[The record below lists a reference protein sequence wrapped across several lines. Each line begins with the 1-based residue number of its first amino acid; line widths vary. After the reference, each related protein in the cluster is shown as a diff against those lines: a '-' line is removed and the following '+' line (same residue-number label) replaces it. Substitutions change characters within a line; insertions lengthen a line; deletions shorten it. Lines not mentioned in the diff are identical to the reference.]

1 MEKILSISFKGSQ
14 IPIAAILS
22 PKVKQKLES
31 LSLVPEHRTIIRSG
45 GRADRL
51 LGVLGLLP
59 SLREDGEG
67 SYIISELSQALRNWV
82 DQIKGLP
89 GACEKTVKW
98 EVRPV
103 LYDGLVTIKVKN
115 WIIAETRQDW
125 YAEDED
131 ARVDITGEDVNGRL
145 VTWVVFGDGT
155 GYCVLEQWRGK
166 AIYFN
171 LKDLE
176 SDTNL
181 LKWIKAASSK

>member
-1 MEKILSISFKGSQ
+1 MENILSISSKGSE

-22 PKVKQKLES
+22 PKVKQRLES
-31 LSLVPEHRTIIRSG
+31 LPLVPEQQTIIRSG

-51 LGVLGLLP
+51 LGILRLLP
-59 SLREDGEG
+59 SLQEDGEG
-67 SYIISELSQALRNWV
+67 SHVISELSCALRDWV

-103 LYDGLVTIKVKN
+103 LYDGMVTIKVKN
-115 WIIAETRQDW
+115 WMIAEGLEDW
-125 YAEDED
+125 YTEDED
-131 ARVDITGEDVNGRL
+131 ARVDKTGEDMKGRL
-145 VTWVVFGDGT
+145 AAWVVFGDGS
-155 GYCVLEQWRGK
+155 GYCILEQWRGK

-176 SDTNL
+176 FDTNL
-181 LKWIKAASSK
+181 LKWNDYE